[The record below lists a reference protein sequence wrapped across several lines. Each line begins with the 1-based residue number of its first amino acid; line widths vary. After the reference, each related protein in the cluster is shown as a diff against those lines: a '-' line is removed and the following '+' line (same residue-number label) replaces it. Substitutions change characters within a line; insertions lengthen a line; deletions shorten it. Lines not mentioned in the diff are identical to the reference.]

1 MLSHLTIKT
10 RLLSILLVAVIG
22 QIALCFLVLSGLKS
36 TILEEKRLSTQY
48 LAQVAT
54 NIVASYHAKAT
65 NGELSE
71 DQAKTLALKGL
82 QDIRYKEDDYYFV
95 IDQQVNMLMHPF
107 RPDLNGKSVA
117 DFKDKE
123 GRLLFKDM
131 ANGVQDD
138 GEHSVFC
145 NWPKPGATEP
155 VPKITHVE
163 LFKPWGWI
171 VGTGIYVDDVDT
183 AFYQVMI
190 KLVGLAVLII
200 LVLTVISW
208 LVSRSV
214 VVPLTKVVDAMHDI
228 ARGEGDLTVRLTYLG
243 QDELGKLV
251 SSFNLFVGKIAVLIK
266 SVGETAVSLN
276 QNADQV
282 SQIATQ
288 INHEGSQQRQETD
301 MVATAITQMSSAI
314 SEVAHSAELANRETE
329 QVGHLTSQGLQ
340 LMQNTVKSIEGQR
353 ETIEQSAEVAQS
365 LYQASQNINQV
376 LSIINQL
383 ADQTNLL
390 ALNAAIEAA
399 RAGEHGRGFSVVAD
413 EVRTLAYRT
422 QQSTQEI
429 ASIITQLQNDTQR
442 MTTSVQLSQ
451 ASALQNIERADQV
464 QQALTTI
471 SQSMAQIAD
480 MNAHIATAAE
490 QQSAVASE
498 VDKNV
503 HTMSDLVHQ
512 TANTISRCDESTRQL
527 HRLSQDLQQLVSQFK
542 V

>member
-1 MLSHLTIKT
+1 MLSRLTIKT

-22 QIALCFLVLSGLKS
+22 QILLCFLVLSGLK
-36 TILEEKRLSTQY
+36 TNVLEEKRLSTQY

-54 NIVASYHAKAT
+54 NIVASYHSKAT
-65 NGELSE
+65 QGELSE
-71 DQAKTLALKGL
+71 VQAKALALKAL

-131 ANGVQDD
+131 ADGVLDD
-138 GEHSVFC
+138 GEHSVFY
-145 NWPKPGATEP
+145 NWPKPGATDP

-228 ARGEGDLTVRLTYLG
+228 ARGEGDLTVRLTYQG

-276 QNADQV
+276 QNADQA

-301 MVATAITQMSSAI
+301 MVATAITEMSSAI
-314 SEVAHSAELANRETE
+314 SEVAQSAELANRETE
-329 QVGHLTSQGLQ
+329 QVGQLTSQGLQ
-340 LMQNTVKSIEGQR
+340 LMQNTVKSIESQR

-451 ASALQNIERADQV
+451 TSAQQNIE
-464 QQALTTI
+464 
-471 SQSMAQIAD
+471 
-480 MNAHIATAAE
+480 
-490 QQSAVASE
+490 
-498 VDKNV
+498 
-503 HTMSDLVHQ
+503 
-512 TANTISRCDESTRQL
+512 
-527 HRLSQDLQQLVSQFK
+527 
-542 V
+542 